1 SNKKK
6 YENDREEINSNNII
20 ELDKDDILEDI
31 NINENNIDNEFT
43 LAMNNFITITNKN
56 EISTEFRRG
65 SIDLSNNI
73 DQNNNES
80 IIISNKRRRN
90 TYLTNSIQKKNK

>member
-1 SNKKK
+1 
-6 YENDREEINSNNII
+6 EINSNNII
-20 ELDKDDILEDI
+20 ELDEDDILEDI
-31 NINENNIDNEFT
+31 NINENNNDTEFIS
-43 LAMNNFITITNKN
+43 AMNNFITVTNEN
-56 EISTEFRRG
+56 EVSTEFRRV

-90 TYLTNSIQKKNK
+90 TYLTNPIQNKNI